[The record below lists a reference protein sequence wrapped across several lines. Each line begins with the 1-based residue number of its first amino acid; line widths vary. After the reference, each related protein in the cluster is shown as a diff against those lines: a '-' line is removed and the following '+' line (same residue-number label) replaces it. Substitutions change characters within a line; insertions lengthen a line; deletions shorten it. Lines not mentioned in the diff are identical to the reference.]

1 VEARSPSPPPATR
14 ARRSTSPAGRDRI
27 NIPYLAD
34 HDPQRRRERERQ
46 LAEKLAERAEA
57 ELKGQVVPKPQA
69 DPKLEM
75 EKLAK
80 TRAGGAYI
88 PPQ

>member
-1 VEARSPSPPPATR
+1 V
-14 ARRSTSPAGRDRI
+14 SPASKDRI
-27 NIPYLAD
+27 SINVPTIVD
-34 HDPQRRRERERQ
+34 HDPVRRRERERQ

-57 ELKGQVVPKPQA
+57 ELRGDVVPKPRA